1 LLYIFSNI
9 NFIDSIVKE
18 RKMKRKVILLIGCL
32 FLLAGFIC
40 IDRAFAWEAAL
51 TATGSASDESEV
63 IIGVDA
69 TAATL
74 PAPPAPPQYSVL
86 INMYPSDWSANYYT
100 DVRLDGDA
108 GYMWTL
114 AIDPNGNIP
123 PPVARTATISWDP
136 SEFEGYICELR
147 SGWDGTGT
155 VIFADMSAATSYDV
169 TSAELQYFNVIC
181 GPAF

>member
-9 NFIDSIVKE
+9 NFFDSILKE
-18 RKMKRKVILLIGCL
+18 IKMKGKVILLIGCL

-86 INMYPSDWSANYYT
+86 MNMYPPDWNAKYYK
-100 DVRLDGDA
+100 DVRLDGDES
-108 GYMWTL
+108 YMWIL
-114 AIDPNGNIP
+114 EVDPNGNTP
-123 PPVARTATISWDP
+123 PPVARTSSIIWDP
-136 SEFEGYICELR
+136 LEFGGYVCELR